1 MKKSNLIATLLLLL
15 FFVTSNA
22 FSQGD
27 FSIHFGP
34 SLPLSDFADD
44 DLYDDDAGGAGV
56 GFGLGLQYVY
66 PLTENGLG
74 LFGGIDINYN
84 GLQKDVKDDVEEM
97 FEDMG
102 IYNADYKFYKY
113 LNIPISA
120 GLNYTFE
127 ADEKISLFG
136 NVGLTAN
143 FFKIT
148 DFVVEVTNVEIT
160 TEFDLSY
167 SIGFKIGGGIM
178 VNKKTSIAINYLELG
193 EHDIEGKMK
202 GDGVSE
208 DIDTKQKVN
217 ILTLTLGFKF

>member
-1 MKKSNLIATLLLLL
+1 MKKSNLITTLLLLL

-44 DLYDDDAGGAGV
+44 DLDDDDAGGAGV

-84 GLQKDVKDDVEEM
+84 GLQKDVKDDFEEM

-102 IYNADYKFYKY
+102 IHNADYKFYKY

-143 FFKIT
+143 FLKIT
-148 DFVVEVTNVEIT
+148 DFVIEVNNVEVTTEI
-160 TEFDLSY
+160 DLSY

-193 EHDIEGKMK
+193 EHDIKGKAK
-202 GDGVSE
+202 ANGVSE
-208 DIDTKQKVN
+208 DIDGKQKVN